1 MFDQVIILASK
12 SGVRK
17 KILEKNEIKCIVEPS
32 NVDEDS
38 VKKSLLKEESSPEI
52 ISKNLAEL
60 KANKIS
66 QKRNGQFVL
75 GADSVIDFKG
85 KMISKPNDREEALEI
100 LKNLNGQTHQL
111 ISSVCISINGSMI
124 WNYTDKA
131 SLTMKKMK
139 IDDLKNYLSKIS
151 DENLY
156 SYNVYQIEGEGKFL
170 FSRIEGDEDTIMG
183 LPIKKIKEYLNNYK

>member
-1 MFDQVIILASK
+1 MIDKIILASK

-17 KILEKNEIKCIVEPS
+17 KILEENQIKCIVEPS

-38 VKKSLLKEESSPEI
+38 VKNGLLKENATPEI

-66 QKRNGQFVL
+66 QKRNSILVL

-85 KMISKPNDREEALEI
+85 EIISKPTNRIEALKI
-100 LKNLNGQTHQL
+100 LQDLNGQTHHL
-111 ISSVCISINGSMI
+111 ISSVCISQNGSMI

-131 SLTMKKMK
+131 SLTMKQMRE
-139 IDDLKNYLSKIS
+139 DELKSYLNKIS
-151 DENLY
+151 DAALY
-156 SYNVYQIEGEGKFL
+156 AYNVYQIEGEGRSL
-170 FSRIEGDEDTIMG
+170 FSKIDGDEDTIMG
-183 LPIKKIKEYLNNYK
+183 LPVKKIKEYLNNYK